1 MQEII
6 TSKVFMLKNDAKKQ
20 KASFVNEL
28 KKAVMGFVK
37 LSPMLLAVIALV
49 GLFQVFI
56 TKEMLGSMF
65 SGNSVWDTLIGT
77 LSGAVAVGQPIV
89 SYIIGG
95 ELLEQGISIYAVT
108 AFVLAWVT
116 LGIVQLPV
124 EAEVLGL
131 RFTVYRNILAFF
143 STLIVS
149 VATAWTLGAVG

>member
-1 MQEII
+1 
-6 TSKVFMLKNDAKKQ
+6 
-20 KASFVNEL
+20 
-28 KKAVMGFVK
+28 
-37 LSPMLLAVIALV
+37 
-49 GLFQVFI
+49 
-56 TKEMLGSMF
+56 MF
-65 SGNSVWDTLIGT
+65 SGNAVWDTLIGT

-149 VATAWTLGAVG
+149 VATAWTLGAIG